1 MPLCSAITKGS
12 RYMARAATA
21 TKATAADVANVGMP
35 TEEPLKITRE
45 DIYNAALWIARNT
58 NRVPTLIGPTA
69 SGKTYGVGQIAERI
83 NAEVVTILLGQHT
96 PDEVA
101 GFQLA
106 LDGQLV
112 VQMPY
117 WFREAQAVL
126 DRGKSVILLF
136 DELGLSREETRG
148 ALYTFFRDRHL
159 HGHRL
164 AASGANEVLVFSAS
178 NPAVFAP
185 PFRSR
190 CLFLP
195 VPADRN
201 YLLNIAKGTWGKRV
215 LRNAPIS
222 FEEDPFYSNAE
233 PPPPVVVDAS
243 AAAVMNAIDDASTG
257 FWRMERGA
265 YMSVL
270 ISLLPTQ
277 VLNEVLKDK
286 PLDASELAK
295 NYEMLTRALRAMP
308 RDQRHTMISN
318 VLGSFPALDKDIR
331 ASAMCAIQ
339 DVIYDDETTE
349 DLLLYFQATRPDEVV
364 ESVADMDADTI
375 TGILKERDLL
385 YVTTNRKGDQMVA
398 GTMATRVQ
406 AMADWS
412 AKHGGNT
419 GR

>member
-1 MPLCSAITKGS
+1 M
-12 RYMARAATA
+12 
-21 TKATAADVANVGMP
+21 GMEQP
-35 TEEPLKITRE
+35 EEEPLKITRE
-45 DIYNAALWIARNT
+45 NIYDAALWIASHT

-69 SGKTYGVGQIAERI
+69 SGKTYGVGLIAERI

-117 WFREAQAVL
+117 WFREAQAIL

-164 AASGANEVLVFSAS
+164 TPQAGHNVLVFSAS

-195 VPADRN
+195 VPADRS
-201 YLLNIAKGTWGKRV
+201 YLLSIAKGQWGKRV
-215 LRNAPIS
+215 VKAAPIS
-222 FEEDPFYSNAE
+222 FEEDPFYSNAA

-243 AAAVMNAIDDASTG
+243 ATAVLNAIDDRTTG
-257 FWRMERGA
+257 FWQMERGA

-270 ISLLPTQ
+270 MALLPTQ

-286 PLDASELAK
+286 PLDASALAQDY
-295 NYEMLTRALRAMP
+295 NMLTRALRAMP
-308 RDQRHTMISN
+308 RDQKHAMITN
-318 VLGSFPALDKDIR
+318 VLSSFPTLDANIR

-339 DVIYDDETTE
+339 DNIYDDVTTE
-349 DLLLYFQATRPDEVV
+349 DLLIYFQIQRTDDVVQAVSEIDANYITDLLKQHGLLAVTTDNKGNHKVVGTIATR
-364 ESVADMDADTI
+364 I
-375 TGILKERDLL
+375 
-385 YVTTNRKGDQMVA
+385 
-398 GTMATRVQ
+398 Q

-412 AKHGGNT
+412 AKNGGST